1 MGLEVLFLLSVAV
14 FLPFVCAGFAFT
26 FWRKAAQQRGVA
38 QAWRSYAARARFDFD
53 PPAGTWP
60 MVSSAVVRGDTDA
73 GPFRIELLGTHE
85 QTRTLLTLR
94 REPMRLG
101 EFALDAGGACV
112 HQRPTG
118 FASPLASPGF
128 LRVYRAF
135 ALERSTELRYL
146 RGAIEL
152 EWPGGEL
159 SAARLDEARAV
170 ATQAA
175 LMLDAASPG
184 APIETSD

>member
-38 QAWRSYAARARFDFD
+38 QAWRSYATRARLDFD
-53 PPAGTWP
+53 PPTGAWP
-60 MVSSAVVRGDTDA
+60 MVSSAVVRGESEA

-101 EFALDAGGACV
+101 EFALDARGACV
-112 HQRPTG
+112 NERPAG
-118 FASPLASPGF
+118 FATPLATQGF
-128 LRVYRAF
+128 VRLYRAF
-135 ALERSTELRYL
+135 ALEASTELRYV

-159 SAARLDEARAV
+159 SAARLDEARRV

-175 LMLDAASPG
+175 LMLDAT
-184 APIETSD
+184 APDARAETSS